1 MITAYKIVKY
11 VDSELADAVSLEIG
25 SMKLNIRRWQQ
36 LSVSHKAELSD

>member
-25 SMKLNIRRWQQ
+25 SMKLNIGDGSSCQS
-36 LSVSHKAELSD
+36 LIKLN

>member
-25 SMKLNIRRWQQ
+25 SMKLNIPNGSSCQS
-36 LSVSHKAELSD
+36 LIKLN